1 MIVCG
6 DTDKCG
12 VAAQLNVTFSDIMMI
27 EEYFVCIYKLT
38 TSITSIHP
46 FSNLVDRFSGYSC
59 LRLST
64 AYWCERP
71 ELFAAIADAKD
82 GEGSLTEPSPS

>member
-1 MIVCG
+1 
-6 DTDKCG
+6 
-12 VAAQLNVTFSDIMMI
+12 MI

-46 FSNLVDRFSGYSC
+46 LPNLVERFPGYVASTFIARYHC

-82 GEGSLTEPSPS
+82 GEDRVLAVLNWFIANSPFYDSTN